1 MKRLFSIE
9 TTFIIRYTKKKF
21 ANTLTTYSIYFNT
34 NLFKFHNH
42 QVHFYPE
49 MHQSPKGWNKSKKV
63 YSTRRIDESTQHG
76 VQSDPRRTRKITKK
90 LNKNSRKNK
99 NLNILIGGG
108 HFNLLMRPVA
118 DAVIRHYMHGS
129 LSPLVRNVI
138 FYLET
143 LIDVSPKGYLCGFS
157 DEQLL
162 GVWWGA

>member
-1 MKRLFSIE
+1 MFSKDCIVE
-9 TTFIIRYTKKKF
+9 KIVFYRNNFHYTIYEKKKF

-108 HFNLLMRPVA
+108 HFNLLTRPVA
-118 DAVIRHYMHGS
+118 DAVIGHYMHGS
-129 LSPLVRNVI
+129 LSLWFEMWFFASKP
-138 FYLET
+138 
-143 LIDVSPKGYLCGFS
+143 
-157 DEQLL
+157 
-162 GVWWGA
+162 